1 MQLSEF
7 KPAEDYYDGNRQSV
21 KQGIDERVG
30 FCTVA
35 QKTTTPESTEK
46 PRYRHLSEVFRHF
59 HRQEAWNLDSCLLAS
74 PAWRSSF
81 PPVAG
86 EIIKSQGSSLWKDAW
101 HRLSRNKPALFS
113 LGVLVLILIA
123 CFIGPF
129 LPFVK
134 NPTLINLANATADP
148 SAAHWFGTDQL
159 GRDLFSRVLSG
170 GQVSLL
176 VGLVATGVAVIIGV
190 IYGAVSGYIGGA
202 VDSLMMRFV
211 DILFALPFLV
221 LVILFALVVD
231 EPSSKFTTWIIEST
245 GWPRN
250 RVAPITTLIPLFVAI
265 GAIGW
270 LTIARIVRA
279 QVLNVKKLEFV
290 EAAISLGLSRPR
302 ILFRHILPNVI
313 GPIIIYTTL
322 AVPGIM
328 LLESVLSFLGL
339 GVKPPNSSW
348 GILIKDGA
356 DRMEVSPYLLIFPS
370 LFFATT
376 LFALNFLGDGLR
388 DALDPK
394 SSKD

>member
-1 MQLSEF
+1 M
-7 KPAEDYYDGNRQSV
+7 A
-21 KQGIDERVG
+21 
-30 FCTVA
+30 
-35 QKTTTPESTEK
+35 
-46 PRYRHLSEVFRHF
+46 SEV
-59 HRQEAWNLDSCLLAS
+59 
-74 PAWRSSF
+74 
-81 PPVAG
+81 
-86 EIIKSQGSSLWKDAW
+86 IKTQSSSLWKDAW
-101 HRLSRNKPALFS
+101 HRLSRNKPALVS
-113 LGVLVLILIA
+113 LAVLVLILLA
-123 CFIGPF
+123 CFVGPF

-134 NPTLINLANATADP
+134 NPTTINLANSSAAP
-148 SAAHWFGTDQL
+148 SAEHWFGTDQL
-159 GRDLFSRVLSG
+159 GRDLFSRVLYG

-176 VGLVATGVAVIIGV
+176 VGLVATAVAVIIGV
-190 IYGAVSGYIGGA
+190 IYGAISGYIGGM
-202 VDSLMMRFV
+202 VDSVMMRFV
-211 DILFALPFLV
+211 DIMFALPFLV

-231 EPSSKFTTWIIEST
+231 EPSSTFTTWVIDIT
-245 GWPRN
+245 GWSRD
-250 RVAPITTLIPLFVAI
+250 RVAPITTLIPLFIAI

-279 QVLNVKKLEFV
+279 QVMSIKRLEFV
-290 EAAISLGLSRPR
+290 EAAISLGLSRTR

-348 GILIKDGA
+348 GILIKEGA
-356 DRMEVSPYLLIFPS
+356 DRMEITPLLLLFPS
-370 LFFATT
+370 LFFAST

>member
-1 MQLSEF
+1 MANAAKPSE
-7 KPAEDYYDGNRQSV
+7 
-21 KQGIDERVG
+21 
-30 FCTVA
+30 
-35 QKTTTPESTEK
+35 
-46 PRYRHLSEVFRHF
+46 
-59 HRQEAWNLDSCLLAS
+59 
-74 PAWRSSF
+74 
-81 PPVAG
+81 
-86 EIIKSQGSSLWKDAW
+86 GSSLWKDAW
-101 HRLSRNKPALFS
+101 HRLARNKPALLS
-113 LGVLVLILIA
+113 LGVLVVVVIA
-123 CFIGPF
+123 CFIVPF

-134 NPTLINLANATADP
+134 NPTAINLANPVASP
-148 SAAHWFGTDQL
+148 SAAYWFGTDQL
-159 GRDLFSRVLSG
+159 GRDLFARVLYG

-176 VGLVATGVAVIIGV
+176 VGFVATGVAVIIGV
-190 IYGAVSGYIGGA
+190 VYGAVSGYVGGKTDA
-202 VDSLMMRFV
+202 VMMRFV

-231 EPSSKFTTWIIEST
+231 EPSSDFTSWIIETT
-245 GWPRN
+245 GWERD
-250 RVAPITTLIPLFVAI
+250 RVAPITTLIPLFIAI

-279 QVLNVKKLEFV
+279 QVLSVKNMDFV
-290 EAAISLGLSRPR
+290 EAAVSLGLSRFR

-348 GILIKDGA
+348 GILIKEGA
-356 DRMEVSPYLLIFPS
+356 DRMEVTPYLLLFPS
-370 LFFATT
+370 LFFAAT

>member
-1 MQLSEF
+1 MANEVI
-7 KPAEDYYDGNRQSV
+7 KTQS
-21 KQGIDERVG
+21 
-30 FCTVA
+30 
-35 QKTTTPESTEK
+35 
-46 PRYRHLSEVFRHF
+46 
-59 HRQEAWNLDSCLLAS
+59 
-74 PAWRSSF
+74 
-81 PPVAG
+81 
-86 EIIKSQGSSLWKDAW
+86 SSLWKDAW
-101 HRLSRNKPALFS
+101 HRLSRNKAALVS
-113 LGVLVLILIA
+113 LAVLAFILVT
-123 CFIGPF
+123 CFIGPL

-134 NPTLINLANATADP
+134 SPTAINLANSSAGP
-148 SAAHWFGTDQL
+148 SWAHWFGTDQL
-159 GRDLFSRVLSG
+159 GRDLFSRVLYG
-170 GQVSLL
+170 GRVSLL

-190 IYGAVSGYIGGA
+190 IYGAISGYAGGKI
-202 VDSLMMRFV
+202 DSVMMRFV
-211 DILFALPFLV
+211 DIMFALPFLV

-231 EPSSKFTTWIIEST
+231 EPSSVFTAWVIDST
-245 GWPRN
+245 GWPRDQ
-250 RVAPITTLIPLFVAI
+250 VAPITTLIPLFIAI

-279 QVLNVKKLEFV
+279 QVMTIKSLEFV
-290 EAAISLGLSRPR
+290 EAAVSLGLSRTR

-339 GVKPPNSSW
+339 GVQPPNSSW

-356 DRMEVSPYLLIFPS
+356 DRMEITPLLLFFPS
-370 LFFATT
+370 LFFAAT

>member
-1 MQLSEF
+1 MS
-7 KPAEDYYDGNRQSV
+7 
-21 KQGIDERVG
+21 
-30 FCTVA
+30 
-35 QKTTTPESTEK
+35 
-46 PRYRHLSEVFRHF
+46 
-59 HRQEAWNLDSCLLAS
+59 LA
-74 PAWRSSF
+74 
-81 PPVAG
+81 
-86 EIIKSQGSSLWKDAW
+86 
-101 HRLSRNKPALFS
+101 
-113 LGVLVLILIA
+113 VLVFVLIA

-134 NPTLINLANATADP
+134 NPTLIDLANSIAKP
-148 SAAHWFGTDQL
+148 SWEHWFGTDQL
-159 GRDLFSRVLSG
+159 GRDLFSRVLYG
-170 GQVSLL
+170 GQVSLM
-176 VGLVATGVAVIIGV
+176 VGLVATGVAVLIGV
-190 IYGAVSGYIGGA
+190 IYGAISGYVGGKT
-202 VDSLMMRFV
+202 DSVMMRFV

-221 LVILFALVVD
+221 LVILFTLVVD
-231 EPSSKFTTWIIEST
+231 KPSSEFTTWVIDTT
-245 GWPRN
+245 GWPRG
-250 RVAPITTLIPLFVAI
+250 RVAPITTLIPLFIAI

-279 QVLNVKKLEFV
+279 QVMSVKKLEFV
-290 EAAISLGLSRPR
+290 EAAISLGLSRSR

-348 GILIKDGA
+348 GILIKEGA
-356 DRMEVSPYLLIFPS
+356 DRMEITPYLLLFPS
-370 LFFATT
+370 VFFAAT

>member
-1 MQLSEF
+1 MS
-7 KPAEDYYDGNRQSV
+7 
-21 KQGIDERVG
+21 
-30 FCTVA
+30 
-35 QKTTTPESTEK
+35 QKTTT
-46 PRYRHLSEVFRHF
+46 
-59 HRQEAWNLDSCLLAS
+59 
-74 PAWRSSF
+74 
-81 PPVAG
+81 
-86 EIIKSQGSSLWKDAW
+86 SQGSSLWQDAW
-101 HRLSRNKPALFS
+101 HRLAKNKPALIS
-113 LGVLVLILIA
+113 LGVFFLMLFA
-123 CFIGPF
+123 CFVGPF
-129 LPFVK
+129 LPFVQS
-134 NPTLINLANATADP
+134 PTDINLTNSVAAP
-148 SAAHWFGTDQL
+148 SASHWFGTDQL
-159 GRDLFSRVLSG
+159 GRDLFSRVLYG

-190 IYGAVSGYIGGA
+190 IYGAISGYVGGF
-202 VDSLMMRFV
+202 VDSVMMRFV
-211 DILFALPFLV
+211 DIMFALPFLV

-231 EPSSKFTTWIIEST
+231 EPSSDLTSWIIDAT
-245 GWPRN
+245 GWPRA
-250 RVAPITTLIPLFVAI
+250 RVAPITTLIPLFIAI

-279 QVLNVKKLEFV
+279 QVLNVKSLEFV

-313 GPIIIYTTL
+313 GPVIIYTTL

-348 GILIKDGA
+348 GILIKEGA
-356 DRMEVSPYLLIFPS
+356 DRMEVTPYLLLFPS

-388 DALDPK
+388 DALDPQ

>member
-1 MQLSEF
+1 MANAA
-7 KPAEDYYDGNRQSV
+7 KP
-21 KQGIDERVG
+21 
-30 FCTVA
+30 
-35 QKTTTPESTEK
+35 
-46 PRYRHLSEVFRHF
+46 
-59 HRQEAWNLDSCLLAS
+59 
-74 PAWRSSF
+74 
-81 PPVAG
+81 
-86 EIIKSQGSSLWKDAW
+86 SQGSSLWKDAW
-101 HRLSRNKPALFS
+101 HRLSRNKPALLS
-113 LGVLVLILIA
+113 LGVLVVVVIA
-123 CFIGPF
+123 CFIVPF

-134 NPTLINLANATADP
+134 NPTAINLANPAASP
-148 SAAHWFGTDQL
+148 SAAYWFGTDQL
-159 GRDLFSRVLSG
+159 GRDLFARVLYG

-176 VGLVATGVAVIIGV
+176 VGFVATGVAVIIGV
-190 IYGAVSGYIGGA
+190 VYGAVSGYVGGKTDA
-202 VDSLMMRFV
+202 VMMRFV

-231 EPSSKFTTWIIEST
+231 EPSSDFTSWIIETT
-245 GWPRN
+245 GWERD
-250 RVAPITTLIPLFVAI
+250 RVAPITTLIPLFIAI

-279 QVLNVKKLEFV
+279 QVLSVKNLDFV
-290 EAAISLGLSRPR
+290 EAAVSLGLSRFR

-348 GILIKDGA
+348 GILIKEGA
-356 DRMEVSPYLLIFPS
+356 DRMEVTPYLLLFPS
-370 LFFATT
+370 LFFAAT

>member
-1 MQLSEF
+1 MAN
-7 KPAEDYYDGNRQSV
+7 KAE
-21 KQGIDERVG
+21 
-30 FCTVA
+30 
-35 QKTTTPESTEK
+35 
-46 PRYRHLSEVFRHF
+46 
-59 HRQEAWNLDSCLLAS
+59 
-74 PAWRSSF
+74 
-81 PPVAG
+81 
-86 EIIKSQGSSLWKDAW
+86 KSQGSSLWKDAW
-101 HRLSRNKPALFS
+101 HRLSRNKPALVS
-113 LGVLVLILIA
+113 LAFLALILFA
-123 CFIGPF
+123 CFVLPF
-129 LPFVK
+129 MPFVK
-134 NPTLINLANATADP
+134 NPTVINLSNTVAEP
-148 SAAHWFGTDQL
+148 GMQHWFGTDQL
-159 GRDLFSRVLSG
+159 GRDLFSRVLYG

-176 VGLVATGVAVIIGV
+176 VGLVATAVAVLIGV
-190 IYGAVSGYIGGA
+190 VYGAVSGYVGGM
-202 VDSLMMRFV
+202 VDSVMMRFV

-221 LVILFALVVD
+221 LVILFALVAD
-231 EPSSKFTTWIIEST
+231 EPSSEFTTWVIETT
-245 GWPRN
+245 GWPRD
-250 RVAPITTLIPLFVAI
+250 RVAPITTLIPLFIAI

-279 QVLNVKKLEFV
+279 QVMSVKKLEFV
-290 EAAISLGLSRPR
+290 EAAVSLGLSRPR

-348 GILIKDGA
+348 GILIKEGA
-356 DRMEVSPYLLIFPS
+356 DRMEISPYLLLFPS

>member
-1 MQLSEF
+1 MANAA
-7 KPAEDYYDGNRQSV
+7 KP
-21 KQGIDERVG
+21 
-30 FCTVA
+30 
-35 QKTTTPESTEK
+35 
-46 PRYRHLSEVFRHF
+46 
-59 HRQEAWNLDSCLLAS
+59 
-74 PAWRSSF
+74 
-81 PPVAG
+81 
-86 EIIKSQGSSLWKDAW
+86 SQGSSLWKDAW
-101 HRLSRNKPALFS
+101 HRLARNKPALLS
-113 LGVLVLILIA
+113 LGVLVVVVIA
-123 CFIGPF
+123 CFIVPF

-134 NPTLINLANATADP
+134 NPTAINLANPAASP
-148 SAAHWFGTDQL
+148 SAAYWFGTDQL
-159 GRDLFSRVLSG
+159 GRDLFARVLYG

-176 VGLVATGVAVIIGV
+176 VGFVATGVAVIIGV
-190 IYGAVSGYIGGA
+190 VYGAVSGYVGGKADA
-202 VDSLMMRFV
+202 VMMRFV

-231 EPSSKFTTWIIEST
+231 EPSSDFTSWIIETT
-245 GWPRN
+245 GWERD
-250 RVAPITTLIPLFVAI
+250 RVAPITTLIPLFIAI

-279 QVLNVKKLEFV
+279 QVLSVKNMDFV
-290 EAAISLGLSRPR
+290 EAAVSLGLSRFR

-348 GILIKDGA
+348 GILIKEGA
-356 DRMEVSPYLLIFPS
+356 DRMEVTPYLLLFPS
-370 LFFATT
+370 LFFAAT

>member
-1 MQLSEF
+1 MAIVV
-7 KPAEDYYDGNRQSV
+7 KP
-21 KQGIDERVG
+21 
-30 FCTVA
+30 
-35 QKTTTPESTEK
+35 
-46 PRYRHLSEVFRHF
+46 
-59 HRQEAWNLDSCLLAS
+59 
-74 PAWRSSF
+74 
-81 PPVAG
+81 
-86 EIIKSQGSSLWKDAW
+86 SQGGSLWNDAW
-101 HRLSRNKPALFS
+101 HRLARNKPALLS
-113 LGVLVLILIA
+113 LGVLVVVVIA
-123 CFIGPF
+123 CFIVPF
-129 LPFVK
+129 LPFVN
-134 NPTLINLANATADP
+134 NPTVINLANP
-148 SAAHWFGTDQL
+148 AAAPDGVHWFGTDQL
-159 GRDLFSRVLSG
+159 GRDLFARVLYG

-176 VGLVATGVAVIIGV
+176 VGFVATGVAVIIGV
-190 IYGAVSGYIGGA
+190 IYGAVSGYVGGKTDA
-202 VDSLMMRFV
+202 VMMRFV

-231 EPSSKFTTWIIEST
+231 EPSSDFTTWIIETT
-245 GWPRN
+245 GWERD
-250 RVAPITTLIPLFVAI
+250 RVAPITTLIPLFIAI

-279 QVLNVKKLEFV
+279 QVLSVKNLDFV
-290 EAAISLGLSRPR
+290 EAAVSLGLSRFR

-348 GILIKDGA
+348 GILIKEGA
-356 DRMEVSPYLLIFPS
+356 DRMEVTPYLLLFPS
-370 LFFATT
+370 LFFAAT

>member
-1 MQLSEF
+1 M
-7 KPAEDYYDGNRQSV
+7 AN
-21 KQGIDERVG
+21 
-30 FCTVA
+30 
-35 QKTTTPESTEK
+35 
-46 PRYRHLSEVFRHF
+46 
-59 HRQEAWNLDSCLLAS
+59 EA
-74 PAWRSSF
+74 
-81 PPVAG
+81 V
-86 EIIKSQGSSLWKDAW
+86 KSQGSSLWKDAW
-101 HRLSRNKPALFS
+101 HRLSKNKPALIS
-113 LGVLVLILIA
+113 LAVLVLILFA
-123 CFIGPF
+123 CFVGPF

-134 NPTLINLANATADP
+134 NPTTINLANAAADP

-159 GRDLFSRVLSG
+159 GRDLFSRVLYG

-176 VGLVATGVAVIIGV
+176 VGLVATAVAVIIGV
-190 IYGAVSGYIGGA
+190 IYGAISGYVGG
-202 VDSLMMRFV
+202 VLDSVLMRFV

-231 EPSSKFTTWIIEST
+231 EPASNFTTWVIEGT
-245 GWPRN
+245 GWPRD
-250 RVAPITTLIPLFVAI
+250 RVAPITTLIPLFIAI

-279 QVLNVKKLEFV
+279 QVLNVKRLEFV
-290 EAAISLGLSRPR
+290 EAAISLGLSRSR

-348 GILIKDGA
+348 GILIKEGA
-356 DRMEVSPYLLIFPS
+356 DRMEITPYLLLFPS

>member
-1 MQLSEF
+1 MTNAA
-7 KPAEDYYDGNRQSV
+7 KP
-21 KQGIDERVG
+21 
-30 FCTVA
+30 
-35 QKTTTPESTEK
+35 
-46 PRYRHLSEVFRHF
+46 
-59 HRQEAWNLDSCLLAS
+59 
-74 PAWRSSF
+74 
-81 PPVAG
+81 
-86 EIIKSQGSSLWKDAW
+86 SQGSSLWKDAW
-101 HRLSRNKPALFS
+101 HRLARNKPALLS
-113 LGVLVLILIA
+113 LGVLVVVVIA
-123 CFIGPF
+123 CFIVPF

-134 NPTLINLANATADP
+134 NPTAINLANPAASP
-148 SAAHWFGTDQL
+148 SAAYWFGTDQL
-159 GRDLFSRVLSG
+159 GRDLFARVLYG

-176 VGLVATGVAVIIGV
+176 VGFVATGVAVIIGV
-190 IYGAVSGYIGGA
+190 VYGAVSGYIGGKTDA
-202 VDSLMMRFV
+202 VMMRFV

-231 EPSSKFTTWIIEST
+231 EPSSDFTSWIIETT
-245 GWPRN
+245 GWERD
-250 RVAPITTLIPLFVAI
+250 RVAPIATLIPLFIAI

-279 QVLNVKKLEFV
+279 QVLSVKNLDFV
-290 EAAISLGLSRPR
+290 EAAVSLGLSRFR

-348 GILIKDGA
+348 GILIKEGA
-356 DRMEVSPYLLIFPS
+356 DRMEVTPYLLLFPS
-370 LFFATT
+370 LFFAAT

>member
-1 MQLSEF
+1 MS
-7 KPAEDYYDGNRQSV
+7 
-21 KQGIDERVG
+21 
-30 FCTVA
+30 
-35 QKTTTPESTEK
+35 
-46 PRYRHLSEVFRHF
+46 
-59 HRQEAWNLDSCLLAS
+59 LA
-74 PAWRSSF
+74 
-81 PPVAG
+81 V
-86 EIIKSQGSSLWKDAW
+86 
-101 HRLSRNKPALFS
+101 
-113 LGVLVLILIA
+113 LGMIVMA
-123 CFIGPF
+123 CFVGSF

-134 NPTLINLANATADP
+134 APSAINLQNAFSPP
-148 SAAHWFGTDQL
+148 SAEYWFGTDQL
-159 GRDLFSRVLSG
+159 GRDVFSRVLYG

-176 VGLVATGVAVIIGV
+176 VGFVATGVAVIIGV
-190 IYGAVSGYIGGA
+190 IYGSISGYVGGIA
-202 VDSLMMRFV
+202 DSVMMRFV
-211 DILFALPFLV
+211 DIMFALPFLV

-231 EPSSKFTTWIIEST
+231 EPSSKFTTWVIETT
-245 GWPRN
+245 GWERD
-250 RVAPITTLIPLFVAI
+250 RVAPITTLIPLFIAI

-279 QVLNVKKLEFV
+279 QVLNVKNLEFV
-290 EAAISLGLSRPR
+290 EAAVSLGLSRTR

-348 GILIKDGA
+348 GILIKEGA
-356 DRMEVSPYLLIFPS
+356 DRMEITPFLLLFPS

-376 LFALNFLGDGLR
+376 LFSLNFLGDGLR

>member
-1 MQLSEF
+1 M
-7 KPAEDYYDGNRQSV
+7 
-21 KQGIDERVG
+21 
-30 FCTVA
+30 
-35 QKTTTPESTEK
+35 
-46 PRYRHLSEVFRHF
+46 
-59 HRQEAWNLDSCLLAS
+59 
-74 PAWRSSF
+74 
-81 PPVAG
+81 
-86 EIIKSQGSSLWKDAW
+86 
-101 HRLSRNKPALFS
+101 
-113 LGVLVLILIA
+113 
-123 CFIGPF
+123 
-129 LPFVK
+129 
-134 NPTLINLANATADP
+134 INLTNPAAAPNAN
-148 SAAHWFGTDQL
+148 HWFGTDQL
-159 GRDLFSRVLSG
+159 GRDLFARVLYG

-176 VGLVATGVAVIIGV
+176 VGFVATGVAVLIGV
-190 IYGAVSGYIGGA
+190 IYGAFSGYVGGKTDA
-202 VDSLMMRFV
+202 VMMRFV

-231 EPSSKFTTWIIEST
+231 DYSSAFTTWIIEVT
-245 GWPRN
+245 GWERG
-250 RVAPITTLIPLFVAI
+250 RVAPITTLIPLFIAI

-279 QVLNVKKLEFV
+279 QVMSVKTLDFV
-290 EAAISLGLSRPR
+290 EAAVSLGLSRFR

-348 GILIKDGA
+348 GILIKEGS
-356 DRMEVSPYLLIFPS
+356 DRMEVTPYLLLFPS

>member
-1 MQLSEF
+1 VANAA
-7 KPAEDYYDGNRQSV
+7 KP
-21 KQGIDERVG
+21 
-30 FCTVA
+30 
-35 QKTTTPESTEK
+35 
-46 PRYRHLSEVFRHF
+46 
-59 HRQEAWNLDSCLLAS
+59 
-74 PAWRSSF
+74 
-81 PPVAG
+81 
-86 EIIKSQGSSLWKDAW
+86 SQGSSLWKDAW
-101 HRLSRNKPALFS
+101 HRLARNKPALLS
-113 LGVLVLILIA
+113 LGVLVVVVIA
-123 CFIGPF
+123 CFIVPF

-134 NPTLINLANATADP
+134 NPTAINLANPAASP
-148 SAAHWFGTDQL
+148 SAAYWFGTDQL
-159 GRDLFSRVLSG
+159 GRDLFARVLYG

-190 IYGAVSGYIGGA
+190 VYGAVSGYVGGKTDA
-202 VDSLMMRFV
+202 VMMRFV

-231 EPSSKFTTWIIEST
+231 EPSSDFTTWIIETT
-245 GWPRN
+245 GWERD
-250 RVAPITTLIPLFVAI
+250 RVAPITTLIPLFIAI

-279 QVLNVKKLEFV
+279 QVLSVKNLDFV
-290 EAAISLGLSRPR
+290 EAAVSLGLSRFR

-348 GILIKDGA
+348 GILIKEGA
-356 DRMEVSPYLLIFPS
+356 DRMEVTPYLLLFPS
-370 LFFATT
+370 LFFAAT

>member
-1 MQLSEF
+1 VANET
-7 KPAEDYYDGNRQSV
+7 KP
-21 KQGIDERVG
+21 
-30 FCTVA
+30 
-35 QKTTTPESTEK
+35 
-46 PRYRHLSEVFRHF
+46 
-59 HRQEAWNLDSCLLAS
+59 
-74 PAWRSSF
+74 
-81 PPVAG
+81 
-86 EIIKSQGSSLWKDAW
+86 SQGSSLWKDAW
-101 HRLSRNKPALFS
+101 HRLARNKPALVS
-113 LGVLVLILIA
+113 LAVLVVVVIA
-123 CFIGPF
+123 CFIVPF

-134 NPTLINLANATADP
+134 SPTAINLANP
-148 SAAHWFGTDQL
+148 VAAPNGEHWFGTDQL
-159 GRDLFSRVLSG
+159 GRDLFARVLYG

-176 VGLVATGVAVIIGV
+176 VGFVATGVAVIIGV
-190 IYGAVSGYIGGA
+190 IYGAISGYVGGKTDA
-202 VDSLMMRFV
+202 VMMRFV

-221 LVILFALVVD
+221 LVILFTLVVE
-231 EPSSKFTTWIIEST
+231 EPSSDFTTWIIETT
-245 GWPRN
+245 GWERD
-250 RVAPITTLIPLFVAI
+250 RVAPITTLIPLFIAI

-279 QVLNVKKLEFV
+279 QVLSVKNLEFV
-290 EAAISLGLSRPR
+290 EAAISLGLSRFR

-348 GILIKDGA
+348 GILIKEGA
-356 DRMEVSPYLLIFPS
+356 DRMEVTPYPLLFPS
-370 LFFATT
+370 VFFAAT

>member
-1 MQLSEF
+1 M
-7 KPAEDYYDGNRQSV
+7 AN
-21 KQGIDERVG
+21 
-30 FCTVA
+30 
-35 QKTTTPESTEK
+35 ES
-46 PRYRHLSEVFRHF
+46 
-59 HRQEAWNLDSCLLAS
+59 A
-74 PAWRSSF
+74 
-81 PPVAG
+81 
-86 EIIKSQGSSLWKDAW
+86 KSQTSSLWKDAW
-101 HRLSRNKPALFS
+101 HRLARNRPALVS
-113 LGVLVLILIA
+113 LAVLVFILAA

-134 NPTLINLANATADP
+134 EPTAINLANPVAEP

-159 GRDLFSRVLSG
+159 GRDLFSRVLYG

-176 VGLVATGVAVIIGV
+176 VGIVATAVAVFIGV
-190 IYGAVSGYIGGA
+190 IYGSVSGYVGGM
-202 VDSLMMRFV
+202 VDSVMMRFV

-231 EPSSKFTTWIIEST
+231 EPSSEFTNWIIDTT
-245 GWPRN
+245 GWPRD
-250 RVAPITTLIPLFVAI
+250 RVAPITTLIPLFIAI

-279 QVLNVKKLEFV
+279 QVLSVKSLEFV
-290 EAAISLGLSRPR
+290 EAAISLGLSQSR

-348 GILIKDGA
+348 GILIKEGA
-356 DRMEVSPYLLIFPS
+356 DRMEITPYLLLFPS
-370 LFFATT
+370 VFFAST